1 MLNYLKKSKTILGIN
16 ERNLEYI
23 NIPITEMGFSLPD
36 NKLKTKKL
44 LREAKIPVL
53 KTYKIIRDWKDLKNC
68 SWNKLPNS
76 FVIKP
81 NRGMLGKGI
90 LIVFGK
96 KKAGKNDDQNEQEK
110 VWVQADKRLITIDYL
125 KSHILKILDG
135 EYSYKLYHEI
145 TSPDIA
151 FFEERIKI
159 HPNLKPYC
167 KRGIPDVR
175 IMVYNKIPI
184 MAEMRL
190 PTLESQGR
198 ANLHQG
204 GIGIGIDMGT
214 GITTSRGVWHRKLID
229 CLPERKKLP
238 LAGIKIPLW
247 KEMLELAVKTQMIL
261 KIDYLG
267 IDIAI
272 DREKGLVVVEANT
285 RPGLEIQIAN
295 LAPLKTRLKKAEGIK
310 VKTIKQAVRLARDM
324 FGGEIEEELEEISGK
339 KVIGITEPIEIIDRK
354 EKKHSFIAKID
365 TGTLRTQIQKETVKQ
380 LKLKKKNK
388 PSTKE
393 AGREEKP
400 AALFSF
406 IVDGLLVETEALI
419 IDDPQT
425 KYEVII
431 GRKDLKKFL
440 IDPAKV
446 YLKSKKMIRKKV

>member
-1 MLNYLKKSKTILGIN
+1 MWNYLKKSKTVLGLN
-16 ERNLEYI
+16 ERNLRYI
-23 NIPITEMGFSLPD
+23 KIPVIEMGHSIPD
-36 NKLKTKKL
+36 NKLKAKKL
-44 LREAKIPVL
+44 LRKADIPVP
-53 KTYKIIRDWKDLKNC
+53 KTYKIIRDQKELKLCN
-68 SWNKLPNS
+68 WNKLPNS

-81 NRGMLGKGI
+81 NLGTLGRGI

-96 KKAGKNDDQNEQEK
+96 KKTKNNDEQNEQGK
-110 VWVQADKRLITIDYL
+110 IWVQADREIITIENL
-125 KSHILKILDG
+125 ENHILKILNG
-135 EYSYKLYHEI
+135 VHSYKII
-145 TSPDIA
+145 TSDIA

-175 IMVYNKIPI
+175 IMIYNKIPV

-238 LAGIKIPLW
+238 LAGIKIPFW

-267 IDIAI
+267 VDIAI
-272 DREKGLVVVEANT
+272 DREKGLVVVEVNT
-285 RPGLEIQIAN
+285 WPGLEIQIAN
-295 LAPLKTRLKKAEGIK
+295 LAPLKTRLEKAEGIK
-310 VKTIKQAVRLARDM
+310 VKTIKQAVRLAQDM

-354 EKKHSFIAKID
+354 EKRHPFIAKID
-365 TGTLRTQIQKETVKQ
+365 TGGLKTQIQQETVKQ

-388 PSTKE
+388 
-393 AGREEKP
+393 EEKP

-406 IVDGLLVETEALI
+406 IMDGLLVETEASI

-446 YLKSKKMIRKKV
+446 YLKSKKMVRKKI

>member
-23 NIPITEMGFSLPD
+23 NIPITEIGLSLPD

-44 LREAKIPVL
+44 LREVKIPVL

-81 NRGMLGKGI
+81 NRGTLGKGI

-96 KKAGKNDDQNEQEK
+96 KKAGKNGDQNGQEK
-110 VWVQADKRLITIDYL
+110 VWVQANKELITIDYL

-135 EYSYKLYHEI
+135 EYSYKLYHGI
-145 TSPDIA
+145 ASPDIA

-175 IMVYNKIPI
+175 IMVYNKIPV

-214 GITTSRGVWHRKLID
+214 GITTSRGVWHKKLID

-238 LAGIKIPLW
+238 LAGIKIPFW
-247 KEMLELAVKTQMIL
+247 KEILELAINTQTA
-261 KIDYLG
+261 IDINYLG

-272 DREKGLVVVEANT
+272 DRERGPVVVEANT

-295 LAPLKTRLKKAEGIK
+295 LAPLKPRLEKAEGIK
-310 VKTIKQAVRLARDM
+310 VKTIKQAVRLTRDM

-339 KVIGITEPIEIIDRK
+339 KVIGITEPIEIIDKK
-354 EKKHSFIAKID
+354 EKRHPFIAKID
-365 TGTLRTQIQKETVKQ
+365 TGSLKTQIQKETVKQ
-380 LKLKKKNK
+380 LKLKKENK
-388 PSTKE
+388 
-393 AGREEKP
+393 EEKP

-406 IVDGLLVETEALI
+406 IMDGLLVETEASI

-446 YLKSKKMIRKKV
+446 YLKSKKMVRKKV